1 MSDNEAAFH
10 RKRLLLS
17 MAIPGAF
24 LLLAWLVFISSHLL
38 SFSTTRMGIF
48 PHALKGL
55 PGILVSPFAHSGI
68 NHIVS
73 NSIPVFVLGTA
84 LFYFYGEVSLK
95 VFLLN
100 WLITGLLVWLGG
112 REAWHVGASGIVY
125 GLAFFI
131 FFSGI
136 IRKHFRLMA
145 LALLVVFLYGSMVWG
160 MFPFMPAHISWE
172 SHMLGAV
179 SGIFLAVRYR
189 HEGPQPPQYEWMEE
203 EEESE
208 LK

>member
-17 MAIPGAF
+17 MAIPVAF
-24 LLLAWLVFISSHLL
+24 MLLAWLVFFTSVLMD
-38 SFSTTRMGIF
+38 FSTTLMGIY
-48 PHALKGL
+48 PHSLKGL
-55 PGILVSPFAHSGI
+55 PGILLSPFSHSDFTHLL
-68 NHIVS
+68 N
-73 NSIPVFVLGTA
+73 NTFPVLILGTA
-84 LFYFYGEVSLK
+84 LFYFYGEVAFK
-95 VFLLN
+95 VFLIN
-100 WLITGLLVWLGG
+100 WVLTGFLVWLGG
-112 REAWHVGASGIVY
+112 REAWHVGASGVVY

-136 IRKHFRLMA
+136 IRRYFRLMA
-145 LALLVVFLYGSMVWG
+145 LTLLVVFLYGSMVWG
-160 MFPFMPAHISWE
+160 MFPFVPVNISWE
-172 SHMLGAV
+172 SHMLGAA

-189 HEGPQPPQYEWMEE
+189 HEGPQPPVYEWMEE